1 MQVVNEFIRFNGK
14 LVMESNMDTRPKV
27 DVLER
32 LESALQQRTCIWSS
46 DIELAIKEIKE
57 LRAQVLQQKD
67 SAHLKKLNKIKEVE

>member
-1 MQVVNEFIRFNGK
+1 
-14 LVMESNMDTRPKV
+14 MESNMDTRPKV

-57 LRAQVLQQKD
+57 LREQVQQQKD